1 LTSFQIATPCLPEV
15 AGRQSPGKKT
25 DGESMTQA
33 EKIRVLIVDDITET
47 RENIRRMLQFDANIE
62 IAGTARTGKEAVQMA
77 QQLKPDVIVMDINM
91 PDMDGIAATQEIKKK
106 ASYIEVVIL
115 SVQYDQSYF
124 RRAMGAGARDF
135 LTKPPMIDEL
145 TDAVRKAGKFAHENK
160 KKDIPVPVPVP
171 SSQGRIIV
179 VYSPKGGT
187 GRTTI
192 AVNLAIALRT
202 SEETKVAVVDG
213 NLRYGDVVAF
223 FSEQAKTTVSDLAP
237 NADELDDDFIRSVV
251 VSNRASGVDILAA
264 PPRPEMADQITGEQF
279 SKILTYLKR
288 IYTYIIVDS
297 TSELTEA
304 VQGAIEVADLT
315 VLITTQDIP
324 AIKDANLF
332 LVLAD
337 ALGIRRDNIMFIMNK
352 FDKQIRIM
360 PERIGQTLRQE
371 VVSVVPF
378 DYKIVTDSVNR
389 GVPFMLDSGKTQPI
403 GKSISQL
410 ADLVRERI
418 AKLSQEA
425 ITD

>member
-1 LTSFQIATPCLPEV
+1 
-15 AGRQSPGKKT
+15 
-25 DGESMTQA
+25 MTQA

-47 RENIRRMLQFDANIE
+47 RENIRRMLQFDTNIE
-62 IAGTARTGKEAVQMA
+62 IAGTARTGKEAIQMA

-160 KKDIPVPVPVP
+160 KKDVPLPVAAPT
-171 SSQGRIIV
+171 SQGRIIV

-192 AVNLAIALRT
+192 AVNLAIALRA

-237 NADELDDDFIRSVV
+237 NADELDDDYIRSVV
-251 VSNRASGVDILAA
+251 VSNRASGVDIVAA

-297 TSELTEA
+297 TSELTVA
-304 VQGAIEVADLT
+304 VQGALEVADLT

-371 VVSVVPF
+371 VVSVIPF

-418 AKLSQEA
+418 AKLAQETIA
-425 ITD
+425 D

>member
-1 LTSFQIATPCLPEV
+1 
-15 AGRQSPGKKT
+15 
-25 DGESMTQA
+25 MTQA

-47 RENIRRMLQFDANIE
+47 RENIRRMLQFDSNIE
-62 IAGTARTGKEAVQMA
+62 VAGTARTGKEAIQMA

-145 TDAVRKAGKFAHENK
+145 TDAVRKAGKYAHENK
-160 KKDIPVPVPVP
+160 KKDVPLPTPVATP
-171 SSQGRIIV
+171 QGRVIF

-187 GRTTI
+187 GRTTV

-202 SEETKVAVVDG
+202 GEETKVAVVDG
-213 NLRYGDVVAF
+213 NLRYGDVAVF
-223 FSEQAKTTVSDLAP
+223 LSEQVKTTVYDLAP
-237 NADELDDDFIRSVV
+237 NADDLDDDFVRSVM
-251 VSNRASGVDILAA
+251 VSNRASGVDVLAA

-279 SKILTYLKR
+279 SKMLSYLKR
-288 IYTYIIVDS
+288 IYTYIIVDT
-297 TSELTEA
+297 TSELTVA
-304 VQGAIEVADLT
+304 VQGAMEVADLI

-324 AIKDANLF
+324 AIKNTNLF

-337 ALGIRRDNIMFIMNK
+337 ALGIRRDNILFVMNK
-352 FDKQIRIM
+352 FDKQIKIM

-371 VVSVVPF
+371 VVSVIPF

-389 GVPFMLDSGKTQPI
+389 GVPFMLDSGKSQPI

-410 ADLVRERI
+410 ADLVRERVT
-418 AKLSQEA
+418 KLAQEA
-425 ITD
+425 IAD